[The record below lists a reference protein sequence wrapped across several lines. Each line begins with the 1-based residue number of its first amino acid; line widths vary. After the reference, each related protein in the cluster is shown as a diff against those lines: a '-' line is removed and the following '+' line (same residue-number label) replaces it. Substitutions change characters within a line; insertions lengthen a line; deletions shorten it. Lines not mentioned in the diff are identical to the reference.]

1 MFRFFQALERMKRAD
16 DQQLNTST
24 NDDVDSISRDVI
36 TAQQQTGRGAEG
48 GVGEEEQSSSA
59 ADNGSPE
66 SLPDVGVRILT
77 HMCFPLHSCI
87 S

>member
-1 MFRFFQALERMKRAD
+1 MKRAD

-48 GVGEEEQSSSA
+48 GLGEEEQSSSA

-66 SLPDVGVRILT
+66 SLPDVGVRTLSANFFNLFT
-77 HMCFPLHSCI
+77 LV
-87 S
+87 